1 MEYSI
6 ILILYYSIEQMVG
19 CKSRGYLFTRA
30 HLGLCSDELHVC
42 GDPAVVPLI
51 QRILEDT
58 GEAEREIEAGLS
70 VWREIATSI
79 HSVRAG
85 ARTVP
90 VRETIIQSGQSKLLA
105 WRWYRGIAKRAP
117 VLERAM
123 RDESA
128 EV

>member
-1 MEYSI
+1 MKIRFHNYFLSINSYLEYSI

-58 GEAEREIEAGLS
+58 GD
-70 VWREIATSI
+70 V
-79 HSVRAG
+79 V
-85 ARTVP
+85 TV
-90 VRETIIQSGQSKLLA
+90 I
-105 WRWYRGIAKRAP
+105 
-117 VLERAM
+117 
-123 RDESA
+123 
-128 EV
+128 